1 MQLHTADLD
10 WITSDAEKVI
20 ARHARVSTK
29 DPDRAEYEKLLTYCI
44 KHSHWSVFEQ
54 ASASFEI
61 STTRAISPQILRHRS
76 FVFQEACITGDSLIS
91 FELPHGHTKNKR
103 SHYTRSISY
112 LYDKFHFGAAP
123 INSRWD
129 SEDKR
134 RIPLKDRIQN
144 MRIRVFDQNTNEFI
158 TSNIVDIY
166 KTGVKPCYEI
176 KFSNGKKIK
185 STLDHKFLTKSGFAP
200 LKEILDLRV
209 TSNNTVAIP
218 IERADT
224 LFATNGVPVYQ
235 DKDWLQKTKEIC
247 IANGTGLEGIA
258 NAASCSP
265 NTIRKWLKKHS
276 ICFTKKEVASYTPIW
291 NKGLRYKGKPMSE
304 ETKDKLRAKARRGSD
319 SNLWRGGVDRA
330 ERQKICDFIS
340 QHRRKLL
347 EDACF
352 KCKKCGSNKKL
363 ELHHRLPVYSH
374 PDKAY
379 DLSNIEVLC
388 KECHSRTHGTE
399 GHRVEWRHRSSGNK
413 LTARWTTVESITYLG
428 LLDTYD
434 LEVDHD
440 SHNYVANG
448 VVVHNS
454 QRYCNPNET
463 LDVEEKPFQFE
474 LRFQAQKNRQSSVDR
489 LPVYMCES
497 FWDRLEII
505 DSQIQE
511 LYNEMLNAGV
521 ARECARNILPLY
533 TPTRMHMSGTVRSFI
548 HYVGLRGKDDT
559 QKEHREI
566 ARSIGYR
573 LARELPTVVKAIK
586 QSEDPSLKGWDFIR
600 YLPQ

>member
-10 WITSDAEKVI
+10 WITPEAEKVI

-29 DPDRAEYEKLLTYCI
+29 DPDREEYENLLTYCI
-44 KHSHWSVFEQ
+44 KHAHWSVLEQ

-112 LYDKFHFGAAP
+112 LYDRFHFGAAP

-129 SEDKR
+129 SENKR

-218 IERADT
+218 IERADI
-224 LFATNGVPVYQ
+224 LFATNGV
-235 DKDWLQKTKEIC
+235 
-247 IANGTGLEGIA
+247 
-258 NAASCSP
+258 
-265 NTIRKWLKKHS
+265 
-276 ICFTKKEVASYTPIW
+276 
-291 NKGLRYKGKPMSE
+291 
-304 ETKDKLRAKARRGSD
+304 
-319 SNLWRGGVDRA
+319 
-330 ERQKICDFIS
+330 
-340 QHRRKLL
+340 
-347 EDACF
+347 
-352 KCKKCGSNKKL
+352 
-363 ELHHRLPVYSH
+363 PVYSH

-463 LDVEEKPFQFE
+463 LDIEEKPFQFE

-497 FWDRLEII
+497 FWDRLEIV
-505 DSQIQE
+505 DSQIQG
-511 LYNEMLNAGV
+511 LYNEMLEAGV

-548 HYVGLRGKDDT
+548 HYVGLRGKEDT
-559 QKEHREI
+559 QKEHRQI

-573 LARELPTVVKAIK
+573 LARELPDIIKAVKDSK
-586 QSEDPSLKGWDFIR
+586 DSSLKGWDFIR
-600 YLPQ
+600 YAPN